1 MLAKTAPKQRL
12 LTLPVA
18 NLNFVIPPGDPNH
31 EGKAEAVFDQPV
43 QLVYSQPHMHLR
55 GKHMNIRLE
64 YPTGE
69 SEMLGQRAS
78 LRLRLAADLLRR
90 QNAQPAQRDEDHA
103 GRALG

>member
-12 LTLPVA
+12 LTLLVA
-18 NLNFVIPPGDPNH
+18 SLNFVIPPGDPNH

-69 SEMLGQRAS
+69 SEMLVSVPHFDFGWQ
-78 LRLRLAADLLRR
+78 LIY
-90 QNAQPAQRDEDHA
+90 
-103 GRALG
+103 